1 MSSNLGK
8 PWNHFPN
15 ITKLPTRTRHSR
27 PPTLVTAVSADRSSL
42 CKSNIR
48 AIPRRRRLNL
58 RTRVELWCC
67 VGFALLC
74 VVALAVSEGP

>member
-1 MSSNLGK
+1 MPTNNGLVTRYSKLVNLQSRRG
-8 PWNHFPN
+8 N
-15 ITKLPTRTRHSR
+15 SR